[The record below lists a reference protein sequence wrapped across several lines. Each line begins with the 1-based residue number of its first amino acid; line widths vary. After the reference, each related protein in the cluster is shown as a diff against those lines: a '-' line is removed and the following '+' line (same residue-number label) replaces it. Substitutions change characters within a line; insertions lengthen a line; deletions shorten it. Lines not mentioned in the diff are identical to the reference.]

1 MMAVWISVAVVA
13 YLVIGFAFAVVSY
26 VLEHGDRNDSEIMFD
41 VFVWPMVLAAV
52 VALIVA
58 MGTREV
64 GDWIIKKKEA

>member
-1 MMAVWISVAVVA
+1 MVFWISVAVVA

-64 GDWIIKKKEA
+64 GDWIIKKKGT

>member
-1 MMAVWISVAVVA
+1 MMAIWISVAVVA

-26 VLEHGDRNDSEIMFD
+26 VLEHGDRNDNEIMFD

-64 GDWIIKKKEA
+64 GDWIIKKKGT

>member
-1 MMAVWISVAVVA
+1 MAVWISVAVMA

-64 GDWIIKKKEA
+64 GDWIIKKKGT

>member
-1 MMAVWISVAVVA
+1 MVFWISVVVVA
-13 YLVIGFAFAVVSY
+13 YLVIGFVFAVVSY

-41 VFVWPMVLAAV
+41 TFAWPLVLAAV

-64 GDWIIKKKEA
+64 GDWIIKKKGT